1 MRGGG
6 ARLNVALP
14 DAVLV
19 SAGCLKPAG
28 AVKDGECE
36 VMIPNRECLM
46 SDNNNCQNNLA
57 YGI

>member
-1 MRGGG
+1 M
-6 ARLNVALP
+6 NVALP